1 MAPPLKSISE
11 HMKNYQLD
19 SKGCWIF
26 GGNHDKNGY
35 GIFMHGR
42 GKQLRAHRVS
52 FEFHHGGLNAEM
64 LVCHSCDNP
73 SCINPNHLFMGTP
86 KDNTQDM
93 IKKGRRANQKGS
105 KHPSA
110 KLNEDQICLI
120 KNQRSSGKT
129 LKDIAS
135 QFNVSFQAISSIC
148 KGKSW
153 THTN

>member
-11 HMKNYQLD
+11 HMKNYQID

-93 IKKGRRANQKGS
+93 IKKGRKANCEGS
-105 KHPSA
+105 NHPLS
-110 KLNEDQICLI
+110 KLDEIDVLFIRQE
-120 KNQRSSGKT
+120 RSFGKK
-129 LKDIAS
+129 LKDIANDYGITF
-135 QFNVSFQAISSIC
+135 QTVSDIC
-148 KGKSW
+148 RGKTW
-153 THTN
+153 KHL

>member
-11 HMKNYQLD
+11 HMKNYQID
-19 SKGCWIF
+19 SNGCWIF
-26 GGNHDKNGY
+26 GGYHDKNGY
-35 GIFMHGR
+35 GVFTHGR
-42 GKQLRAHRVS
+42 GKQLRAHRAS

-73 SCINPNHLFMGTP
+73 SCINPNHLFTGTH

-93 IKKGRRANQKGS
+93 IKKGRMANQKGS

-110 KLNEDQICLI
+110 KLNEEQIYFI
-120 KNQRSSGKT
+120 KNQRLRGEK
-129 LKDIAS
+129 LKDIAI

-148 KGKSW
+148 RGKSW
-153 THTN
+153 NHIN